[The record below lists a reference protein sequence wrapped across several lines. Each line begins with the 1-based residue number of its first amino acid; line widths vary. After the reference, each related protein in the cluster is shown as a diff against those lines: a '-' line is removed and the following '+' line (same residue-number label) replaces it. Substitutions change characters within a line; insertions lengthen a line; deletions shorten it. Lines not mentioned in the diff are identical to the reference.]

1 MLRLTIVS
9 FALNIVSIFLSVL
22 NHTHE
27 KTAEIEKTTYQKY
40 KTLIDTGNLI
50 NAPDSLIDEFGHFPR
65 NILT

>member
-1 MLRLTIVS
+1 MLRLAIVS

-27 KTAEIEKTTYQKY
+27 KTVDPEKTTCQKH
-40 KTLIDTGNLI
+40 KTLIGTGNII
-50 NAPDSLIDEFGHFPR
+50 NDPDSLIEGFGSFPR